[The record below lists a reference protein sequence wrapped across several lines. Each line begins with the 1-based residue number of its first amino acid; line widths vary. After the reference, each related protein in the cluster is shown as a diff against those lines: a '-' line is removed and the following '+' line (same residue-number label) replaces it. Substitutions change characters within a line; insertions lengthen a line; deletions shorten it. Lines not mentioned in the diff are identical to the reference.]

1 MATSTDLE
9 QQLVDI
15 DRRLR
20 QLARLWQPVAHA
32 GADAD
37 PRSTSHGA
45 SVPPTDQLLERI
57 ASATAALHASTVRD
71 AADLFVMRALLA
83 DVSLV
88 IATFRHAATAGGRAI
103 DEALVQVES
112 ARPAVVARGEGDR
125 TATS

>member
-1 MATSTDLE
+1 MATSTDLK

-20 QLARLWQPVAHA
+20 QLARLWQPVAHV
-32 GADAD
+32 GSDSD

-45 SVPPTDQLLERI
+45 SVPPTDQLLQRIER
-57 ASATAALHASTVRD
+57 ATAALDVSTVRD

-88 IATFRHAATAGGRAI
+88 IAAFRHGATAGGRAL
-103 DEALVQVES
+103 DEARVQVES
-112 ARPAVVARGEGDR
+112 ARPAVVAHGEGDR